1 MGLNDFKLTG
11 WCYNR
16 PVLYIA
22 LLHPR
27 SVARFTAMYYKLTFL
42 LLLVINTAFAQS
54 DENWVLKHNN
64 DGVKIYTS
72 KVPNSKINAIK
83 VDCHFDV
90 PVSRLVAVLM
100 DVKNSEDWLYHTSS
114 NYIIKQVS
122 PSELYYYSM
131 VEVPWPVSNRDFI
144 AHIKVSQDA
153 VTKVIT
159 VDAPCIPDMVPRKPG
174 VVRVADSKGKWV
186 LTPVGKNKVHVL
198 YTLHADPGGSI
209 PAWLSN
215 MFATKGPTESFQK
228 LKLQLQKPA
237 YKNVK
242 LAYIIE

>member
-1 MGLNDFKLTG
+1 
-11 WCYNR
+11 
-16 PVLYIA
+16 
-22 LLHPR
+22 
-27 SVARFTAMYYKLTFL
+27 
-42 LLLVINTAFAQS
+42 
-54 DENWVLKHNN
+54 
-64 DGVKIYTS
+64 
-72 KVPNSKINAIK
+72 
-83 VDCHFDV
+83 
-90 PVSRLVAVLM
+90 M

-153 VTKVIT
+153 ATKVIT
-159 VDAPCIPDMVPRKPG
+159 VDAPCIPDMVPRKAG

-186 LTPVGKNKVHVL
+186 LTPVGKDKVKVL

-228 LKLQLQKPA
+228 LKLQLQKHA

-242 LAYIIE
+242 VPYITE

>member
-1 MGLNDFKLTG
+1 
-11 WCYNR
+11 
-16 PVLYIA
+16 LYIA
-22 LLHPR
+22 LLHR
-27 SVARFTAMYYKLTFL
+27 ESATRFAAMYYKLTL
-42 LLLVINTAFAQS
+42 LLLLTANTVFAQN
-54 DENWVLKHNN
+54 DEGWVLKHSDN
-64 DGVKIYTS
+64 GVKIYTR

-83 VDCHFDV
+83 VECHFDV
-90 PVSRLVAVLM
+90 PASRLVAVLM

-114 NYIIKQVS
+114 NYIIKQIS
-122 PSELYYYSM
+122 LSELYYYSI

-159 VDAPCIPDMVPRKPG
+159 VDAPCIPDMVPRKAG
-174 VVRVADSKGKWV
+174 IVRVADSKGKWV
-186 LTPVGKNKVHVL
+186 LTPVGKDKVKVL

-237 YKNVK
+237 YKNIKVP
-242 LAYIIE
+242 YITE